1 MSGRLVWTGKLLIV
15 ALMLAASRPSWA
27 SDAAYPGY
35 ALHDTQVRVI
45 HSDRVGID
53 YKLYIGLPRGYEAK
67 SESYPVVM
75 VLDADYCFA
84 MMHGIIGLLADHD
97 ELAPVILV
105 GIAYPGVAEQKQG
118 PIYKRSRTRDYTP
131 SHVENDGFGYGEEFQ
146 KVSGGGDHFLDFIAQ
161 ELTPYLEREFR
172 VRPQDRTIVG
182 YSFGGL
188 FASYALLT
196 RPGLFQRY
204 LIVSPSLWWD
214 RHLIPRLEKEKA
226 PFLKDIPARAFFSV
240 GEPEDHDQMPMVQD
254 LVNFINALKSR
265 RYSGL
270 RTDLWVAPDETH
282 HSVFPGAAMRGI
294 KWIFAADSESQTAA
308 KGESPSR
315 R

>member
-1 MSGRLVWTGKLLIV
+1 
-15 ALMLAASRPSWA
+15 
-27 SDAAYPGY
+27 
-35 ALHDTQVRVI
+35 
-45 HSDRVGID
+45 
-53 YKLYIGLPRGYEAK
+53 
-67 SESYPVVM
+67 M

-188 FASYALLT
+188 RASDSPRPVPTLPDREPVPLVGPAPHPST
-196 RPGLFQRY
+196 REGEGA
-204 LIVSPSLWWD
+204 V
-214 RHLIPRLEKEKA
+214 LE
-226 PFLKDIPARAFFSV
+226 
-240 GEPEDHDQMPMVQD
+240 GH
-254 LVNFINALKSR
+254 
-265 RYSGL
+265 
-270 RTDLWVAPDETH
+270 
-282 HSVFPGAAMRGI
+282 PGARLLFGRRTRG
-294 KWIFAADSESQTAA
+294 S
-308 KGESPSR
+308 
-315 R
+315 